1 MPDQIQQSG
10 EIGIHKEYVM
20 KLRMILIPV
29 AALFLL
35 MSQPASGNES
45 DPVSTAEAFVEAL
58 SRADLPALI
67 DLFADDA
74 TLFSPSPR
82 SPERIDGKDSIQR
95 LFEPILSRL
104 RQSGDGPVYMN
115 LVPRD
120 LKAQV
125 MGDTAIVT
133 FHLGQVPK
141 EPAGQPYSFSRR
153 TVVLQRTADRWL
165 IVHLHASS
173 VIIKAGAGD

>member
-1 MPDQIQQSG
+1 MSF
-10 EIGIHKEYVM
+10 
-20 KLRMILIPV
+20 RMIIITL
-29 AALFLL
+29 AALSLL
-35 MSQPASGNES
+35 LSSPASGNES
-45 DPVSTAEAFVEAL
+45 DPVSTTEAFVEAL

-74 TLFSPSPR
+74 TMFSPSPR
-82 SPERIDGKDSIQR
+82 SAERIEGKESIQR

-115 LVPRD
+115 LVPRE

-125 MGDTAIVT
+125 MGNTAIVT

-141 EPAGQPYSFSRR
+141 EPTGQPYSFSRR

-173 VIIKAGAGD
+173 VIIKAAAGAGIEGGSE